1 MHELAAAV
9 GDSTLQI
16 LRRNAN
22 SLHAL
27 GKRDTHGIWGRFF
40 HHLDWIA
47 FVEQCRP
54 SVWQC
59 LVFII
64 KGTLSNN
71 EDENAMKTI
80 KSGDSD
86 GIRPSTP
93 VGMLVTTGN
102 FSFVIGL
109 LRLFIGPAMTD
120 REEYHCDR
128 PRGARF
134 AEAMRRRTP
143 MASICWYESS
153 CSLADDATEHIVE

>member
-1 MHELAAAV
+1 
-9 GDSTLQI
+9 
-16 LRRNAN
+16 
-22 SLHAL
+22 
-27 GKRDTHGIWGRFF
+27 
-40 HHLDWIA
+40 
-47 FVEQCRP
+47 
-54 SVWQC
+54 
-59 LVFII
+59 
-64 KGTLSNN
+64 
-71 EDENAMKTI
+71 MKTI

-134 AEAMRRRTP
+134 AEAMRRRT
-143 MASICWYESS
+143 SS
-153 CSLADDATEHIVE
+153 GRAFAGMSRRAVSRMMRPSTLLNSDEQVLLLSSHSVYATCAVNISTVDQGEARQIDGQPHVGKTNT